1 MIGKLTGRLDAVSD
15 NGAIID
21 VGGVGYSV
29 FTSSRTMSQLGSI
42 GEVVTVLVETHVRED
57 HIHLYAFYSDDEKRW
72 FQTLQTVQGVGS
84 KAALAI
90 LSALTSE
97 DIMNS
102 LLSEDKTMF
111 VRADGVGQ
119 KLATRIV
126 SELKD
131 KVDGFFAG
139 NVNNIET
146 TTSPDNSLI
155 ADAISAMVNLGF
167 SRFEAQKAVSKAS
180 NYEANIET
188 LDKLIA
194 ATLKELAS

>member
-1 MIGKLTGRLDAVSD
+1 MIGKLTGRLDSISD

-139 NVNNIET
+139 KVDNIET
-146 TTSPDNSLI
+146 AAIQDNSLI
-155 ADAISAMVNLGF
+155 VDAISAMVNLGF

-180 NYEANIET
+180 NYKANIET

>member
-146 TTSPDNSLI
+146 TISKDNSLI

-180 NYEANIET
+180 NYKANIET

>member
-1 MIGKLTGRLDAVSD
+1 MIGKLTGRLDTISN

-21 VGGVGYSV
+21 VAGVGYSV
-29 FTSSRTMSQLGSI
+29 FASSRTLNQLGSV

-90 LSALTSE
+90 LSVLNSD

-119 KLATRIV
+119 KLASRIV

-131 KVDGFFAG
+131 KVDGVFVSDLS
-139 NVNNIET
+139 NTEIIKNQ
-146 TTSPDNSLI
+146 DNALL
-155 ADAISAMVNLGF
+155 ADAVSAMVNLGF
-167 SRFEAQKAVSKAS
+167 SRFEAQKAVSQAS
-180 NYEANIET
+180 SEPTNTET
-188 LDKLIA
+188 LDKLVA

>member
-139 NVNNIET
+139 NVNNIQT

-180 NYEANIET
+180 NYKANIET

>member
-21 VGGVGYSV
+21 VAGVGYSV
-29 FTSSRTMSQLGSI
+29 FASSRTLNQLGSV

-72 FQTLQTVQGVGS
+72 LQTLQRVQGVGS

-90 LSALTSE
+90 LSVLNSD

-119 KLATRIV
+119 KLASRIV

-131 KVDGFFAG
+131 KVDGIFSG
-139 NVNNIET
+139 NLSNTEAIKNQDT
-146 TTSPDNSLI
+146 ALLS
-155 ADAISAMVNLGF
+155 DATSAMVNLGF
-167 SRFEAQKAVSKAS
+167 SRFEAQKAVSQAS
-180 NYEANIET
+180 SEPRNIET
-188 LDKLIA
+188 LDKLVA

>member
-29 FTSSRTMSQLGSI
+29 FTSSRTMSQLGSS

-139 NVNNIET
+139 NVNNIQT
-146 TTSPDNSLI
+146 TTSPDYSLI

-180 NYEANIET
+180 NYKANIET

>member
-15 NGAIID
+15 NVAIID

-180 NYEANIET
+180 NYKANIET

>member
-1 MIGKLTGRLDAVSD
+1 MIGKLTGRLDAISD

-146 TTSPDNSLI
+146 TTSQDNSLI

-180 NYEANIET
+180 NYKANIET

>member
-119 KLATRIV
+119 KLAARIV

-131 KVDGFFAG
+131 KVAGFFVG

-146 TTSPDNSLI
+146 ATSQDNSLI

-180 NYEANIET
+180 NYKANIET

>member
-1 MIGKLTGRLDAVSD
+1 MIGKLTGRLDSISD

-29 FTSSRTMSQLGSI
+29 FTSSQTMSQLGSI

-146 TTSPDNSLI
+146 TTSQDNSLI

-180 NYEANIET
+180 NYKANIET

>member
-57 HIHLYAFYSDDEKRW
+57 HIHLCAFYSDDEKRW

-139 NVNNIET
+139 NANNIET
-146 TTSPDNSLI
+146 ATSQDNSLI

-180 NYEANIET
+180 NYKANIET

>member
-29 FTSSRTMSQLGSI
+29 FTSSQTMSQLGSI

-180 NYEANIET
+180 NYKANIET